1 MKRIFLRLEAG
12 SSSGQTGSAMR
23 KVALSDESSC
33 INKKGYKAGAA
44 GNRCEQVRRLAVEWR
59 SIAGTDYM
67 NALRRSGEEG
77 EHTRS
82 KALDTSRITLG

>member
-44 GNRCEQVRRLAVEWR
+44 GNMREEACRLAVEWR

-67 NALRRSGEEG
+67 KALRRSGEEG

-82 KALDTSRITLG
+82 KALDNSGISLG